1 MSTKH
6 REASQTG
13 ATKVEVG
20 SEVMAVRSNRVVLD
34 NTICPAEIIIC
45 NGKIA
50 DILPKRS
57 WVCASGEKVLDVG
70 DLVVMPGII
79 DPHVHTCE
87 PGHTAWEGYS
97 SATKAAAAGG
107 VTTLVAMP
115 LSCLPPTTTLE
126 NFDDKLQS
134 AEGQC
139 YVDVAFWGGVIPG
152 NQDELLSMLQA
163 GVPGFKCSLI
173 ASGVEEFPHVSLQ
186 DLHMAMNELQ
196 GTDCVLLFHAEQ
208 ELGQW
213 KPALEDPTEYR
224 ALLDSRPDA
233 MEVEAVQTIANLCL
247 QYKVP
252 CHILHLSSAQALPII
267 REARQKGAPL
277 TVETAHHYLTLTSER
292 IPPGGTYYKC
302 CPPIRAKTNQEQLWS
317 ALQEGL
323 IDMVVSAHNPGSPD
337 LKILDDGD
345 FFKAQGGIASLQFG
359 LPLFWTSAK
368 SKGFSLHDMVQLMCK
383 NPASLSRLD
392 DHKGALCTGMDAD
405 LVIWDPDK
413 EFEVKKNMIQHK
425 NQLTPYLGFQL
436 RGEVLATLVHG
447 RLVYLKGKFSPKPE
461 GVLLV
466 TQRKMSTRV
475 SSSPYY

>member
-6 REASQTG
+6 GEASQTG
-13 ATKVEVG
+13 AAKVEVG

-57 WVCASGEKVLDVG
+57 WACASGEKVLDVG
-70 DLVVMPGII
+70 ELVVMPGII

-87 PGHTAWEGYS
+87 PGHTDWEGYS

-115 LSCLPPTTTLE
+115 QSCLPPTTTLA
-126 NFDDKLQS
+126 NFEDKLQS

-213 KPALEDPTEYR
+213 KPALEA
-224 ALLDSRPDA
+224 ALFLRLPCWVSCGLAFWPSHTLVQSPSR
-233 MEVEAVQTIANLCL
+233 
-247 QYKVP
+247 VP

-277 TVETAHHYLTLTSER
+277 TVETAPHYLTLTSER

-302 CPPIRAKTNQEQLWS
+302 CPPIRTKTNQEQLWS

-323 IDMVVSAHNPGSPD
+323 MDMVVSAHNPGSPD

-368 SKGFSLHDMVQLMCK
+368 SKGFSLHDVVQLMCK

-392 DHKGALCTGMDAD
+392 DRRGALCKGMDAD

-436 RGEVLATLVHG
+436 RGEVFATLVHG

-461 GVLLV
+461 GALLV
-466 TQRKMSTRV
+466 TQRKMSTTV